1 MKCFYHKSDL
11 DGQCSGAI
19 VKYVYPECEMFPI
32 DYGDEFPWEQITPGE
47 RIFMVDFSLQPFKH
61 MEALAQHTGL
71 IWIDHHKTAIEE
83 DEKAY
88 TIIKG
93 KREISKAACEL
104 TWEYLFKDKPIP
116 RAVYLLGRY
125 DVWDHEDPDTLPFQ
139 MGMRMENWNPT
150 KKETIKKWER
160 LFNNSWEV
168 ENKLVEG
175 RIIVEY
181 QTQQNKKYA
190 EACAFPLNFK
200 GLRFIAANAL
210 LTNSKLFD
218 PVWDGEKHDAMLVFG
233 WVKNKWK
240 VSMYTSKPGI
250 DVGQVAKEMGG
261 GGHAGAAGFQ
271 CEELPFDLK

>member
-1 MKCFYHKSDL
+1 
-11 DGQCSGAI
+11 
-19 VKYVYPECEMFPI
+19 MFPI

-125 DVWDHEDPDTLPFQ
+125 DVWGHEDPDTLPFQ

-218 PVWDGEKHDAMLVFG
+218 SVWDGEKHDAMLVFG

-271 CEELPFDLK
+271 CDELPFDLK